1 MRLCRLSAGAALIV
15 AVWCATAPA
24 GDDLAAWVEHHVDEI
39 VGIYKELHRHPE
51 LSFHEEQTAR
61 RLAEWSRAEAD
72 SVTEGVGGHG
82 VVAVMENGQGPT
94 VMLRADMDGLPVV
107 ERTGLDYASQVRTKD
122 RRGAT
127 VGVMHACGHDIHMAN
142 LVGVARWLN
151 AHRGRWQGTVLLV
164 FQPAEERGA
173 GAQAMLS
180 DGLFQRF
187 PRPDYALALHVDP
200 TLEAGRVA
208 CRPGFILANVDSV
221 DITIH
226 GRGGHGAHPYATIDP
241 IVIAAR
247 LVLDLQTIVSREVKP
262 IEPAVVTVGS
272 IRAGTKHN
280 IIPDSCHLQL
290 TIRSYAES
298 VRRHL
303 HKSIQRKAEAAA
315 ASAGAPPPDVRVSE
329 GTPSLWNDPD
339 LVDRLAGVF
348 RDVLG
353 DENVQ
358 RGEPSMGGEDFSR
371 YGKAGVP
378 IMMFRLG
385 AISRQR
391 LDDYHRQG
399 QTVPSLHSALFYPD
413 PQATLATGMT
423 AMISA
428 AKHLLATPNDGP
440 EP

>member
-1 MRLCRLSAGAALIV
+1 MILAASCSL
-15 AVWCATAPA
+15 AP
-24 GDDLAAWVEHHVDEI
+24 GGEDLAAWVEHNVDD
-39 VGIYKELHRHPE
+39 VVSIYKDFHRQPE
-51 LSFHEEQTAR
+51 LSFHEQQTAR
-61 RLAEWSRAEAD
+61 RLAELLRVEAD
-72 SVTEGVGGHG
+72 SVTEGVGGYG
-82 VVAVMENGQGPT
+82 VVGVMKSGEGPT

-107 ERTGLDYASQVRTKD
+107 ERTDLDYASQVLTKD
-122 RRGAT
+122 KRGAT

-142 LVGVARWLN
+142 LIGVARWLN
-151 AHRGRWQGTVLLV
+151 AHRSQWRGTVV
-164 FQPAEERGA
+164 MIFQPAEERGA
-173 GAQAMLS
+173 GAEAMLN

-200 TLEAGRVA
+200 TLDAGRVA
-208 CRPGFILANVDSV
+208 CRSGFILANVDSV

-247 LVLDLQTIVSREVKP
+247 FVLDLQTIVSREVKP

-280 IIPDSCHLQL
+280 IIPDTCHLQL
-290 TIRSYAES
+290 TVRSYAEE
-298 VRRHL
+298 VRRQL
-303 HKSIQRKAEAAA
+303 HESIQRKAEAAA
-315 ASAGAPPPDVRVSE
+315 AGAGAPPPDVRVSE
-329 GTPSLWNDPD
+329 GTPSLWNDPE
-339 LVDRLAGVF
+339 LVGRVAAVL

-353 DENVQ
+353 QDNVEQ
-358 RGEPSMGGEDFSR
+358 GEPSMGGEDFSR

-391 LDDYHRQG
+391 LEDYRRQG

-413 PQATLATGMT
+413 PRETLATGMT

-428 AKHLLATPNDGP
+428 TKDLLAAPDGTP